1 MPITG
6 LLMEVDAPTLFP
18 RNFSTND
25 SASAMTELSGIK
37 RDDTPSDDEPGEAGR
52 ATGVD
57 LTHLLGTWINTYRE
71 TRSLCRF
78 TLAPSESGYSIE
90 TVAATESGAR
100 TVGKAEVR
108 PFSPNVNSRQADGFT
123 ARYDF
128 EFLEMSLAAYCAK
141 GLIVVSQ
148 YTRFKDGSGRPDYFN
163 REFFF
168 KEQS

>member
-1 MPITG
+1 MTS
-6 LLMEVDAPTLFP
+6 AS
-18 RNFSTND
+18 STN
-25 SASAMTELSGIK
+25 AIK
-37 RDDTPSDDEPGEAGR
+37 RDDTPSGDEPRETGL

-71 TRSLCRF
+71 TRSLSRF
-78 TLAPSESGYSIE
+78 TLAASASGYSIE
-90 TVAATESGAR
+90 TVAATESGVQTLGETEA
-100 TVGKAEVR
+100 R
-108 PFSPNVNSRQADGFT
+108 PFAPNVNSRKADGFT

-148 YTRFKDGSGRPDYFN
+148 YTRFKDSSGRPDYFN

-168 KEQS
+168 KEEL

>member
-1 MPITG
+1 MSP
-6 LLMEVDAPTLFP
+6 
-18 RNFSTND
+18 
-25 SASAMTELSGIK
+25 ASSMSEISGIK
-37 RDDTPSDDEPGEAGR
+37 HDDTPSGDEPHEASP
-52 ATGVD
+52 ATRVD
-57 LTHLLGTWINTYRE
+57 LTHLLGTWVNTYRE

-78 TLAPSESGYSIE
+78 ILAPSAAGYSIE
-90 TVAATESGAR
+90 MVAATESGAK
-100 TVGKAEVR
+100 TLGQTEVR
-108 PFSPNVNSRQADGFT
+108 PFAPNVNLRKADGFT

-168 KEQS
+168 KEEI

>member
-1 MPITG
+1 MTP
-6 LLMEVDAPTLFP
+6 
-18 RNFSTND
+18 
-25 SASAMTELSGIK
+25 ASSMNEISQIK
-37 RDDTPSDDEPGEAGR
+37 RDDRPSDNELRDADA

-57 LTHLLGTWINTYRE
+57 LTHLLGTWVNTYRP

-78 TLAPSESGYSIE
+78 TLAPSTPGYSIE
-90 TVAATESGAR
+90 TVAATEGG
-100 TVGKAEVR
+100 TQTLGKTEVR
-108 PFSPNVNSRQADGFT
+108 PFAANVDSRKADGFT

-128 EFLEMSLAAYCAK
+128 DFLEMSLAAYCAK

-168 KEQS
+168 KEES

>member
-1 MPITG
+1 MTS
-6 LLMEVDAPTLFP
+6 AS
-18 RNFSTND
+18 STN
-25 SASAMTELSGIK
+25 AIK
-37 RDDTPSDDEPGEAGR
+37 HDDTPSGDEPHKAGPP
-52 ATGVD
+52 TGVD
-57 LTHLLGTWINTYRE
+57 LSHLLGTWINTYGE

-78 TLAPSESGYSIE
+78 TLAPSASGYMIE
-90 TVAATESGAR
+90 TVTATEGGNR
-100 TVGKAEVR
+100 TLNKTEVR
-108 PFSPNVNSRQADGFT
+108 PFAPNVNSRKADGFT

-168 KEQS
+168 KEES

>member
-1 MPITG
+1 MTS
-6 LLMEVDAPTLFP
+6 AS
-18 RNFSTND
+18 STN
-25 SASAMTELSGIK
+25 ASK
-37 RDDTPSDDEPGEAGR
+37 RDDTPSGDEPRDAG
-52 ATGVD
+52 AVTGVD
-57 LTHLLGTWINTYRE
+57 LTDLLGTWVNTHRE

-78 TLAPSESGYSIE
+78 TLTPNASGYSIE
-90 TVAATESGAR
+90 TLAATESGAQTLGR
-100 TVGKAEVR
+100 TEVR
-108 PFSPNVNSRQADGFT
+108 PFAPNVNSRKADGFT

-168 KEQS
+168 KEEP

>member
-1 MPITG
+1 MTSG
-6 LLMEVDAPTLFP
+6 A
-18 RNFSTND
+18 STN
-25 SASAMTELSGIK
+25 AIK
-37 RDDTPSDDEPGEAGR
+37 RDDTPSGDEPRETGL

-57 LTHLLGTWINTYRE
+57 LTHLLGTWVNTYRE
-71 TRSLCRF
+71 TSSLCRF
-78 TLAPSESGYSIE
+78 TLAPSASGYSIE
-90 TVAATESGAR
+90 AVAATESGAQ
-100 TVGKAEVR
+100 TLGKTEVR
-108 PFSPNVNSRQADGFT
+108 PFAPKVNSRMADGFT

-168 KEQS
+168 KEEL